1 MQFPLHPAIVHF
13 PIAFITAALIFQTL
27 HIWRPDWINRSMG
40 LWLLGLST
48 IFSLAS
54 VLSGQK
60 EMQKAGDIGYPTE
73 ALILIEKHQTIGNIV
88 VWSSIIFF
96 IGWIY
101 LFLKHKGDNNINQL
115 ALAFLLLLFI
125 LVMLSGYTG
134 GQLVFIHGVG
144 TPP

>member
-1 MQFPLHPAIVHF
+1 MLFPLHPAVVHF
-13 PIAFITAALIFQTL
+13 PIALITAARIFHTL
-27 HIWRPDWINRSMG
+27 HLCRSEWINRSIG

-48 IFSLAS
+48 IFSIVA

-73 ALILIEKHQTIGNIV
+73 ALILIEKHPTNGNIV

-134 GQLVFIHGVG
+134 GHLVYIHGVG